1 MRLGRP
7 ARIFVDG
14 EAGTTGLHIASEL
27 QAMPDVELVSLPRD
41 LRRDEQARCE
51 AMWAADLVV
60 LCLPDDAARQAVAM
74 APATVRVI
82 DASSA
87 HRVAEGWVYGFPE
100 LQPGQPSA
108 IAGAIR
114 VSNPGCY
121 PTGAVALIRP
131 LIDAGLLPADHP
143 ISVNAVSGYT
153 GGGKAMVA
161 AHEQAGGPPFELYAL
176 GLTHK
181 HVAELQRYGGLS
193 KTPIFVPSVGHFA
206 QGMLVSVP
214 IHLDTLPG
222 RVTTRDL
229 HDALAAH
236 YAATPRVSVSSPP
249 GDGRLT
255 PEALNGTD
263 RLELFVAGNA
273 DQRHAVLV
281 ARLDNLGKGASL
293 AAVQNVTLML
303 GLNR

>member
-1 MRLGRP
+1 MRLGRA

-27 QAMPDVELVSLPRD
+27 RGIAGVELVSLP
-41 LRRDEQARCE
+41 LEQRRDVGARRD
-51 AMWAADLVV
+51 AMAGADLVV
-60 LCLPDDAARQAVAM
+60 LCLPDDAAREAVAM

-100 LQPGQPSA
+100 LERGQPTA
-108 IAGAIR
+108 IAEAHR

-131 LIDAGLLPADHP
+131 LVDAGLLPADHP

-181 HVAELQRYGGLS
+181 HVAELQRYAGLS
-193 KTPIFVPSVGHFA
+193 RTPIFVPSVGHFA
-206 QGMLVSVP
+206 QGMLVGVP
-214 IHLDTLPG
+214 LHLDTLPI
-222 RVTTRDL
+222 RVTPRDL
-229 HDALAAH
+229 HDALAAR
-236 YAATPRVSVSSPP
+236 YAETGRVLVLPVP
-249 GDGRLT
+249 ADGRLT

-273 DQRHAVLV
+273 DRRHAVLL

-293 AAVQNVTLML
+293 AAIQNISLML
-303 GLNR
+303 GLGT